1 MTAGSAATAS
11 HESNETNETRT
22 LKTLLQ
28 KGQNEQGVSEA
39 PRHTRGRFFGKILS
53 TVRHP
58 LQSAM
63 GEIVQTGDTMKGN
76 PMSLNKQSTKP
87 TRDILLRLQEVL
99 QRLPVSRASLYA
111 GMRTGLYP
119 QPVRIGKRTV
129 AWKEAD
135 IDACIASMNRGSA
148 AL

>member
-1 MTAGSAATAS
+1 MS
-11 HESNETNETRT
+11 TNKPT
-22 LKTLLQ
+22 
-28 KGQNEQGVSEA
+28 
-39 PRHTRGRFFGKILS
+39 
-53 TVRHP
+53 
-58 LQSAM
+58 
-63 GEIVQTGDTMKGN
+63 
-76 PMSLNKQSTKP
+76 TKP

-99 QRLPVSRASLYA
+99 QRLPISRASLYA

-129 AWKEAD
+129 AWKESD

>member
-1 MTAGSAATAS
+1 MTASSAATAS
-11 HESNETNETRT
+11 RENNATNETWRP
-22 LKTLLQ
+22 KKPLQ
-28 KGQNEQGVSEA
+28 KGQNEQGANDA
-39 PRHTRGRFFGKILS
+39 PRPTRGHFFGRILS
-53 TVRHP
+53 SVRHP

-119 QPVRIGKRTV
+119 QPIRVGKRTV
-129 AWKEAD
+129 AWKESE